1 MWALILG
8 LILFLGPHSVR
19 IVAPAWRDGRLAAWG
34 EKRWKLSYTAASV
47 IGLLLI
53 VWGYGQARLDEKS
66 AREGRSLSVQRLRLR
81 CSTSSQKHRAARI
94 SPPMNCGCHAACST
108 CGRPSR
114 A

>member
-34 EKRWKLSYTAASV
+34 EKRWKLSYTAVSV

-53 VWGYGQARLDEKS
+53 IWG
-66 AREGRSLSVQRLRLR
+66 
-81 CSTSSQKHRAARI
+81 
-94 SPPMNCGCHAACST
+94 
-108 CGRPSR
+108 
-114 A
+114 